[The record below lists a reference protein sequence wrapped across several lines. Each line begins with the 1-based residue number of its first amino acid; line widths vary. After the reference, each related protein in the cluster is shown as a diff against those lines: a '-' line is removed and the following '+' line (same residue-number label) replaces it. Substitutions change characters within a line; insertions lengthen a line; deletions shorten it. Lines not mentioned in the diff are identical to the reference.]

1 MKALKEHP
9 ICRGVAVIV
18 MALMTLTTTAPIA
31 RAASHR
37 EAPLIA
43 LDPAADDTD
52 TMSSEVGKN
61 PSKVVFIMNVIPGQD
76 PATVRTISTSMMKS
90 STLQYRQRPGRER

>member
-18 MALMTLTTTAPIA
+18 MALMTFATTSPMAW
-31 RAASHR
+31 AASHR

-43 LDPAADDTD
+43 LDPAADLR
-52 TMSSEVGKN
+52 MSMPFEVGR
-61 PSKVVFIMNVIPGQD
+61 IP
-76 PATVRTISTSMMKS
+76 TRRFLS
-90 STLQYRQRPGRER
+90 